1 MTIDLLRLHRLNIP
15 LVRPFRTSFGT
26 ERVRDLVLV
35 DAVSADGIHGWGE
48 CVTMS

>member
-26 ERVRDLVLV
+26 ERMRDLVLV
-35 DAVSADGIHGWGE
+35 EAVSSDGIRGWG
-48 CVTMS
+48 